1 MDEGTRLCEVGL
13 PKDLERVATRLRTVY
28 GLDLTVLAVLH
39 LSKDAFAAHK
49 GVGQAYVS
57 GLEALQAQLP
67 MMSDSAVAEDER
79 VAVPAERLSDAERHL
94 LDEYRLNVVDLPP
107 DEIKVLRKLTGD
119 DLSVG
124 RILPP
129 HAVMDLDAAAL
140 MADVRG
146 FGQVSLDAL
155 HCLQRKIRGA
165 LVNFARFSCSC
176 YRDSVLIPLEFGK
189 GFPFEVL
196 CFLIME
202 DLEKFA
208 LTLDD
213 EDLYIWSRRFGF
225 VNQQQTLEDIGAVLG
240 NTRERVRQ
248 REKRM
253 EGEMLASM
261 RISPSVSAAAMTC
274 MGPIEFWGSAEALR
288 SRFPDG
294 GKTALRALGILS
306 GLGRAALEH
315 RFWPAIKRSSLNQ
328 FFVTT
333 PYPAMTA
340 DAELALATQ
349 FECSVEFAR
358 FYIKRMASEGYV
370 RFQGESIIPQHT
382 TRPVGVAHVLAG
394 MPDGGSWQEIALA
407 VNSAGILKADLHL
420 DRPEVVLG
428 TSPDIYLCDRGSYR
442 HVRFLDLTS
451 DVVAGALTSLRKF
464 LIDQALESVCLQA
477 DYYRS
482 ELPDLDYYE
491 LRHIVRT
498 YGEEAGVYFD
508 GTSQADSV
516 SLTKEAEPTTQ
527 REAVLRYVQSSGAA
541 AVREV
546 AEILRSGSEGHAKLY
561 LRELRDSGKL
571 VKLEDRRYGPA
582 EVGRGVA
589 KSGVD
594 SPH

>member
-13 PKDLERVATRLRTVY
+13 PKDLERVSTRLRTVY
-28 GLDLTVLAVLH
+28 GFDLTVLAVLH
-39 LSKDAFAAHK
+39 LSKDAFAGHK

-57 GLEALQAQLP
+57 GLEALQAQLS

-79 VAVPAERLSDAERHL
+79 VAVLAERLSDAERHL
-94 LDEYRLNVVDLPP
+94 LDAYRLNVVDLPP

-146 FGQVSLDAL
+146 FGQVSVDAL

-189 GFPFEVL
+189 GLPFEVL
-196 CFLIME
+196 CFLILE

-225 VNQQQTLEDIGAVLG
+225 VNQQQTLEDIGAVIG

-274 MGPIEFWGSAEALR
+274 MGPIEFWRSGEALR

-294 GKTALRALGILS
+294 EKTALRALGILS
-306 GLGRAALEH
+306 GLGRAALEQ
-315 RFWPAIKRSSLNQ
+315 RFWPAIERSSLNQ

-349 FECSVEFAR
+349 FECSEEYAR
-358 FYIKRMASEGYV
+358 FYMKRMASEGYV

-464 LIDQALESVCLQA
+464 LLDQALESVCLQA

-482 ELPDLDYYE
+482 ELPDIDYYE
-491 LRHIVRT
+491 LRYIVRT
-498 YGEEAGVYFD
+498 HGEEAGVYFD

-516 SLTKEAEPTTQ
+516 SLTKEAESTTQ
-527 REAVLRYVQSSGAA
+527 REAVLRYVQSRGAA

-546 AEILRSGSEGHAKLY
+546 AEILRSGSEGHAQLY

-589 KSGVD
+589 NLE
-594 SPH
+594 